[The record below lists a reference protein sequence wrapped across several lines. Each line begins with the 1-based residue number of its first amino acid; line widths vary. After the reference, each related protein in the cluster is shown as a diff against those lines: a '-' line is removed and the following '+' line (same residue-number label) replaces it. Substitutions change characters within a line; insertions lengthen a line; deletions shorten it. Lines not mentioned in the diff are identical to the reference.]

1 LLLLLALCLSALA
14 GDLKVHI
21 LDVGQGDSVLIEA
34 PSGKHILVDA
44 GTSGAGVDQLL
55 RRRGIERLDMII
67 ATHPHADHIG
77 GMLKVMNAVDVGMFM
92 DNGMTHTTL
101 TYARTMA
108 AVEAKEIPYRAGLQG
123 RIIDVGDRVN
133 LTLLH
138 PRTRKLK
145 GTRSDLNSNS
155 VVIRIDH
162 KKDCILLMGDAEEP
176 TERSLM
182 KHGIEPCEVLKVAHH
197 GSAHSTSME
206 WLQAIKPKI
215 ALISV
220 GEGNRYRHPAQDT
233 LNRLERSGAETHR
246 TDLEGTITI
255 VSTGRGV
262 RVESERSTEQ
272 VALRDVLTTQSPVE
286 SDKKKKRKKF
296 RFFQWLF
303 GKKNKTQEKKS

>member
-1 LLLLLALCLSALA
+1 
-14 GDLKVHI
+14 
-21 LDVGQGDSVLIEA
+21 
-34 PSGKHILVDA
+34 
-44 GTSGAGVDQLL
+44 
-55 RRRGIERLDMII
+55 
-67 ATHPHADHIG
+67 
-77 GMLKVMNAVDVGMFM
+77 
-92 DNGMTHTTL
+92 
-101 TYARTMA
+101 
-108 AVEAKEIPYRAGLQG
+108 
-123 RIIDVGDRVN
+123 
-133 LTLLH
+133 
-138 PRTRKLK
+138 
-145 GTRSDLNSNS
+145 
-155 VVIRIDH
+155 
-162 KKDCILLMGDAEEP
+162 
-176 TERSLM
+176 
-182 KHGIEPCEVLKVAHH
+182 VAHH